1 MSESNL
7 LTKIKSRQ
15 NQSEAPTKAINKS
28 DPKFKKSRMIV
39 RNLVFDVNENM
50 LKNLFF
56 KFG

>member
-7 LTKIKSRQ
+7 LKKIKSRQ
-15 NQSEAPTKAINKS
+15 NPLEPTKAINKS
-28 DPKFKKSRMIV
+28 DPKFKKSRMII

-56 KFG
+56 KYG